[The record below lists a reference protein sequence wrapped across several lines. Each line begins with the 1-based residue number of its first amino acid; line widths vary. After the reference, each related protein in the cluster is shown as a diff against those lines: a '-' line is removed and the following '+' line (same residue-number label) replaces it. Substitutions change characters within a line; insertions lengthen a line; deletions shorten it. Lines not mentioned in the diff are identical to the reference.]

1 MLIKISD
8 RSFDKLSSRIDDIK
22 PAAGCCTC
30 TCWCS
35 IVATTESESSEI

>member
-1 MLIKISD
+1 MKIKISD
-8 RSFDKLSSRIDDIK
+8 RSYDKLESRIDDFK

-35 IVATTESESSEI
+35 IVAATETEESEI

>member
-1 MLIKISD
+1 MIKISD
-8 RSFDKLSSRIDDIK
+8 RSYDKLETRIDDIK

-35 IVATTESESSEI
+35 IVAAMETEESEI